1 MRRSV
6 RARNARIQ
14 AINAAK
20 PIRNFKPAEFMH
32 VGSGGHT
39 NACVSIADQFL
50 RCHHSTF
57 TRERFGFGA
66 QVRNLQ
72 PNGDRP
78 HLRHVAA

>member
-39 NACVSIADQFL
+39 RGSERVKGAVADIFISL
-50 RCHHSTF
+50 RKISTTAPF
-57 TRERFGFGA
+57 TS
-66 QVRNLQ
+66 
-72 PNGDRP
+72 
-78 HLRHVAA
+78 VARS

>member
-39 NACVSIADQFL
+39 NATSNA
-50 RCHHSTF
+50 
-57 TRERFGFGA
+57 
-66 QVRNLQ
+66 
-72 PNGDRP
+72 
-78 HLRHVAA
+78 